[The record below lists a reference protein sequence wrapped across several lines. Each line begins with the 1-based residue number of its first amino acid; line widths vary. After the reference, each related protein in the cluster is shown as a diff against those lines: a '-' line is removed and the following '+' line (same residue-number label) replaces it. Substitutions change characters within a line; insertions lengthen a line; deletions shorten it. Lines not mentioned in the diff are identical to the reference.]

1 MAKEFL
7 SQKGV
12 EFIAYDV
19 TKDKDALK
27 EMMEISGGA
36 RSVPVISICK
46 EVIVGFDGDRVGQ
59 ALNCLKQSSEVPEGK

>member
-12 EFIAYDV
+12 EYTAYDV

-27 EMMEISGGA
+27 EMMGISGGA
-36 RSVPVISICK
+36 RTVPVISICN

-59 ALNCLKQSSEVPEGK
+59 ALNCLRQSSEVSEGK

>member
-12 EFIAYDV
+12 EYIAYDV
-19 TKDKDALK
+19 TKDRDALK

-36 RSVPVISICK
+36 RSVPVISICN
-46 EVIVGFDGDRVGQ
+46 EVMVGFDSDRVQQ
-59 ALNCLKQSSEVPEGK
+59 ALNCLKQSSEI

>member
-12 EFIAYDV
+12 EFTAYDV
-19 TKDKDALK
+19 TTDKSALK

-36 RSVPVISICK
+36 RSVPVISICN
-46 EVIVGFDGDRVGQ
+46 EVIVGFDSGKIEHSH
-59 ALNCLKQSSEVPEGK
+59 NCLKQSSTI